1 VLLRNPFVQVL
12 PFEIGDARTMRL
24 ALPFIA
30 MALAA
35 SAGTAERATA
45 RGAVKSVHN
54 DWQVRCDT
62 PAGAQHEQCALMQ
75 SVMAA
80 IADSLLLKSPQVGI
94 LRAIE
99 TVARFASFPNAY
111 ENRCELDTMYITSQE
126 PSALRS
132 RRAPSIWHCSREWFL
147 TTRLLVRHVA
157 QGSAR
162 PCPSRN
168 ASQPAHGL
176 ARGLVRPAVAP
187 WPRVKMAP

>member
-1 VLLRNPFVQVL
+1 MSDMKRRDFITLLGGAPAAWPLAARGQQSSGMRR
-12 PFEIGDARTMRL
+12 IGGAGLNNSKRPSTKRSASQAPPQQLQKLSLRRRL
-24 ALPFIA
+24 A
-30 MALAA
+30 MNY
-35 SAGTAERATA
+35 
-45 RGAVKSVHN
+45 VN
-54 DWQVRCDT
+54 
-62 PAGAQHEQCALMQ
+62 
-75 SVMAA
+75 
-80 IADSLLLKSPQVGI
+80 
-94 LRAIE
+94 
-99 TVARFASFPNAY
+99 ASFPNAY

-176 ARGLVRPAVAP
+176 ARGLVRPAAAP